1 MNEPKNIHPVSDRML
16 PRESRETL
24 LQQKA
29 KVFWL
34 TGLSGSG
41 KSTLAIG
48 LQNELHNAGKLCYI
62 LDGDNIRA
70 GINSNLGF
78 SDADR
83 TENIRRI
90 AEVARLFAD
99 AGIITICSF
108 VSPTLQIRELAKN
121 IIGQNDFREIYVNAS
136 LESCEQRDVKG
147 LYKKARA
154 GEIKDFTGIQQ
165 PFEAPPN
172 PWLEIITDKETYE
185 SSLKVLTQNVFK
197 EITI

>member
-1 MNEPKNIHPVSDRML
+1 MNQPKNIHPVSDRML
-16 PRESRETL
+16 TRESREKL

-48 LQNELHNAGKLCYI
+48 LQSELHKAGKLCYI
-62 LDGDNIRA
+62 LDGDNMRA
-70 GINSNLGF
+70 GLNSNLGF
-78 SDADR
+78 SEAER

-90 AEVARLFAD
+90 AEVAKLFSD
-99 AGIITICSF
+99 AGVITICSF
-108 VSPTLQIRELAKN
+108 VSPTIQIRELAKN
-121 IIGQNDFREIYVNAS
+121 IIGQNDFHEVYINAS
-136 LESCEQRDVKG
+136 LESCEKRDVKG

-154 GEIKDFTGIQQ
+154 GEIKDFTGIHQ
-165 PFEAPPN
+165 PFEAPAN
-172 PWLEIITDKETYE
+172 PWLEIKTDKESYDN
-185 SSLKVLTQNVFK
+185 SLQVLSQNVFK

>member
-1 MNEPKNIHPVSDRML
+1 MKEPKNIHPVSDRML

-24 LQQKA
+24 LHQKA

-48 LQNELHNAGKLCYI
+48 LQNELHKAGKLCYI
-62 LDGDNIRA
+62 LDGDNVRA

-78 SDADR
+78 SEADR
-83 TENIRRI
+83 TENVRRI
-90 AEVARLFAD
+90 AEVAKLFAD

-108 VSPTLQIRELAKN
+108 VSPTVEIRELARK
-121 IIGQNDFREIYVNAS
+121 IIGAEDFREIYINAS
-136 LESCEQRDVKG
+136 LKSCELRDVKG

-154 GEIKDFTGIQQ
+154 GEIKDFTGIHQ
-165 PFEAPPN
+165 PFEAPLD
-172 PWLEIITDKETYE
+172 PWLEIKTDQQDFE
-185 SSLKVLTQNVFK
+185 SSLLKLKENVLG
-197 EITI
+197 EIK

>member
-1 MNEPKNIHPVSDRML
+1 MNEPKNIHPVSDQML
-16 PRESRETL
+16 PRESREQL

-48 LQNELHNAGKLCYI
+48 LQNELHRAGKLCYI
-62 LDGDNIRA
+62 LDGDNVRA

-78 SDADR
+78 SEPDR
-83 TENIRRI
+83 IENIRRI
-90 AEVARLFAD
+90 AEVAKLFAD

-108 VSPTLQIRELAKN
+108 VSPTVEIRDLAKK
-121 IIGQNDFREIYVNAS
+121 IIGAEDFREIYVNAS
-136 LESCEQRDVKG
+136 LESCELRDVKG

-154 GEIKDFTGIQQ
+154 GEIKDFTGIHQ
-165 PFEAPPN
+165 PFEAPLD
-172 PWLEIITDKETYE
+172 PWLEIKTDQQDFE
-185 SSLKVLTQNVFK
+185 SSLLKLKENVLG
-197 EITI
+197 EIK